1 MTWHTLEHSTF
12 SPELEAE
19 SLQTFCLDTYLSELA
34 KLNPIPETS
43 CSPGNETDSCQS
55 SPSGTTYAPLMES
68 PGEDQLMFFVGDSPV
83 KTSVRRVKEQELPGA
98 ARDYGRNM
106 RDSLGR
112 CGLSLSLPKTVHCF
126 ALGDLELSSKIWPR
140 WGIMLDGECSELG
153 MSARH
158 INETE
163 CGSWPTPDVRGFTN
177 DGSLQKLSKSGVSR
191 TEYSQM
197 AYRASKSKKEKIWP
211 TPTAHN
217 AKEAGYPA
225 EFTRN
230 TVTLTARAHGGDKI
244 PQTYPTPTASDN
256 RDRGCMEDESIKR
269 RIKVGKQIGLSMFV
283 KKNKT
288 RGSLNPLW
296 VEWLMGWP
304 IGWTDLK
311 PLETDKFRNVQQ
323 WHSVFSR
330 KD

>member
-112 CGLSLSLPKTVHCF
+112 CGLSLSLPKTVLCF

-177 DGSLQKLSKSGVSR
+177 DGSLQKSSKSGVSR

-211 TPTAHN
+211 TP
-217 AKEAGYPA
+217 
-225 EFTRN
+225 
-230 TVTLTARAHGGDKI
+230 
-244 PQTYPTPTASDN
+244 QASDN
-256 RDRGCMEDESIKR
+256 RDRGNMSDPAIQR
-269 RIKVGKQIGLSMFV
+269 RIAKGKQINLSMQV
-283 KKNKT
+283 KENPNG
-288 RGSLNPLW
+288 GSLNPTW